1 MEVKKSGGLEQG
13 GLEQGVQGS
22 KACKAA
28 RRARQGWT
36 YEFVLFLGINRHFP
50 VELQLRTDV

>member
-28 RRARQGWT
+28 RQGWT
-36 YEFVLFLGINRHFP
+36 YEFVLFLGINRHFS
-50 VELQLRTDV
+50 VESQLRTDV